1 VASVKTIQCLY
12 NLTANS
18 SGLEITIKLCPSVG
32 VDGNII
38 HVHLYENRQFLIIAS
53 YVLNLISFS
62 LKM

>member
-1 VASVKTIQCLY
+1 MKTIQCLY

-32 VDGNII
+32 VDRNRIR
-38 HVHLYENRQFLIIAS
+38 VHLYENLSISHIAS